1 MGIFGTDGIRG
12 TINNYPMTPE
22 VCLKAGMALCYILRQ
37 RLSHKPKLL
46 IGKDTRIS
54 GYVIESA
61 LTAGITSM
69 GGDVYLVGPIP
80 TPAIAFLVKS
90 MRVDAGIVISASH
103 NPFSDNGIK
112 IFSNE
117 GFKLTEE
124 LEREIE
130 RLIDDKSF
138 PTKRPVAKEL
148 GKAYR
153 IEDAQGRYIEFI
165 KSTLPKDANF
175 EGLKVVID
183 PANGA
188 AYKITPTLFHEL
200 GAEVITIND
209 KPDGLNINKEC
220 GALYPE
226 SLIKTVKET
235 KANLGIAHDGDAD
248 RTILI
253 DEKGNIVDGDFI
265 LTILAEQLKKDRKL
279 RKNTVVATVMTNMG
293 VENYLKNIGIKLIRT
308 KVGDKYVVEEM
319 LKGGYNLGGEQSG
332 HIICMDYTNT
342 GDGPITA
349 VQMAY
354 IIKKNKIPLSELTTD
369 IHRYPQVLKN
379 IRIPEHLS
387 KEEINRA
394 VKKILQKASLIE
406 KDMNGRIIIRPSG
419 TEPKI
424 RIMVE
429 DENPERL
436 RIVLAEIEEIAYKVL
451 DKSKIN

>member
-12 TINNYPMTPE
+12 TINKYPITPE
-22 VCLKAGMALCYILRQ
+22 ICLKVGMALCYLLKEK
-37 RLSHKPKLL
+37 LSHKPRFL

-54 GYVIESA
+54 GYLIESA
-61 LTAGITSM
+61 LTSGITSM

-80 TPAIAFLVKS
+80 TPAVAFLVKS

-112 IFSNE
+112 IFSND

-124 LEREIE
+124 IE
-130 RLIDDKSF
+130 SNIEKLINDNDF
-138 PTKRPVAKEL
+138 PYQRPSAIEL

-165 KSTLPKDANF
+165 KSTLPKNF
-175 EGLKVVID
+175 NLEGLKIVID

-200 GAEVITIND
+200 GAKVITIND
-209 KPDGLNINKEC
+209 KPDGLNINREC
-220 GALYPE
+220 GALHPE
-226 SLIKTVKET
+226 SLIKKVLET
-235 KANLGIAHDGDAD
+235 QAHLGVAHDGDAD

-265 LTILAEQLKKDRKL
+265 LTVLAEELKKEKKL
-279 RKNTVVATVMTNMG
+279 RKNTVVATILTNMG
-293 VENYLKNIGIKLIRT
+293 VEDYLRHSGIKLVRT

-319 LKGGYNLGGEQSG
+319 IKGGYNLGGEQSG

-354 IIKKNKIPLSELTTD
+354 IIKKNQNYLGELIKNIP
-369 IHRYPQVLKN
+369 RYPQVLKN
-379 IRIPEHLS
+379 IKIPEKLS
-387 KEEINRA
+387 KEEINKA
-394 VKKILQKASLIE
+394 IKEISQKAILLE
-406 KDMNGRIIIRPSG
+406 KNMKGRIIIRPSG
-419 TEPKI
+419 TERKI

-436 RIVLAEIEEIAYKVL
+436 TQILSELEKIAYKIL
-451 DKSKIN
+451 G

>member
-1 MGIFGTDGIRG
+1 MSIFGTDGIRG
-12 TINNYPMTPE
+12 TINIYPMTPE
-22 VCLKAGMALCYILRQ
+22 VCLKVGMALCFLLKK
-37 RLSHKPKLL
+37 RLSHKPKFL

-61 LTAGITSM
+61 LTSGITSM

-112 IFSNE
+112 IFSNN
-117 GFKLTEE
+117 GFKLAEDI
-124 LEREIE
+124 EREIE
-130 RLIDDKSF
+130 ILINDSNF
-138 PTKRPVAKEL
+138 PHERPSAKDL

-165 KSTLPKDANF
+165 KSTLPKDSTF
-175 EGLKVVID
+175 EGLRVVID

-209 KPDGLNINKEC
+209 KPDGLNINKDC

-226 SLIKTVKET
+226 CLIKKVKET
-235 KANLGIAHDGDAD
+235 QAHFGVAHDGDAD
-248 RTILI
+248 RTILV
-253 DEKGNIVDGDFI
+253 DEKGNIVDGDLI
-265 LTILAEQLKKDRKL
+265 LTILAQDLKKERKL
-279 RKNTVVATVMTNMG
+279 KKNTVVATIMTNMG
-293 VENYLKNIGIKLIRT
+293 VENYLKNLGIKLIRT

-319 LKGGYNLGGEQSG
+319 LRGGYNLGGEQSG

-349 VQMAY
+349 VQIAY
-354 IIKKNKIPLSELTTD
+354 IIKKNQTSLSELVKE
-369 IHRYPQVLKN
+369 IPRYPQVLKN
-379 IRIPEHLS
+379 IQIPEKLS
-387 KEEINRA
+387 KEEVKKA
-394 VKKILQKASLIE
+394 VKQISEKACLLE
-406 KDMNGRIIIRPSG
+406 KEMNGRIIIRASG

-429 DENPERL
+429 DEDQERVKK
-436 RIVLAEIEEIAYKVL
+436 VLTEIEEIAYKIL
-451 DKSKIN
+451 TK